1 MASFPELLDVGIMGN
16 CRHGQS
22 GLCIKAG
29 VRTNIHYV
37 LNKSTVHEAV
47 ERLKAHGF
55 PKGINA
61 IVFLLHKPVGL
72 GKKENI
78 ITAGHREFQRL
89 LRLAVSGKTAYKIG
103 FDSCTVP
110 ALINIGDDI
119 AENSLDTCE
128 DARWSAYISSDMKMM
143 PCSFDNQEM
152 RWAVDLK
159 EYTIREAWNSAEFE
173 EFRDHFRTACH
184 GCENQRLCMGGCP
197 IRPEIVICKKKAAQ
211 I

>member
-55 PKGINA
+55 PEGINA

-78 ITAGHREFQRL
+78 ITADHRGFNGCSVWQFQEKPLTRL
-89 LRLAVSGKTAYKIG
+89 
-103 FDSCTVP
+103 D
-110 ALINIGDDI
+110 LI
-119 AENSLDTCE
+119 
-128 DARWSAYISSDMKMM
+128 R
-143 PCSFDNQEM
+143 
-152 RWAVDLK
+152 
-159 EYTIREAWNSAEFE
+159 
-173 EFRDHFRTACH
+173 
-184 GCENQRLCMGGCP
+184 
-197 IRPEIVICKKKAAQ
+197 AQ
-211 I
+211 YQH